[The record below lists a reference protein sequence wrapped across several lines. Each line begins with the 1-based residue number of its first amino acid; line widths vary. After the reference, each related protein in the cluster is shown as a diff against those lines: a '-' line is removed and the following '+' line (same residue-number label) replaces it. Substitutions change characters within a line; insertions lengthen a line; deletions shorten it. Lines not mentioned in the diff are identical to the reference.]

1 MTHIV
6 PRSSVA
12 LKRKLTV
19 LEALQRLQ
27 YSPITIYT
35 QKEVAYI
42 IEFAAEGSVSHAVAK
57 KAGIEAIRRDLFG
70 IAGKFRLHCV
80 TGMVLA
86 VADLKFDGFLVDRLG
101 LSFDHAARIG
111 ILLQGFLLELQARI
125 DSRGSRPNRSVSL
138 TPDEAGCADPWVT
151 HQDTLG
157 EAEQDAESSSR
168 ESCMKERA
176 GTFRFQAPK
185 ICMI

>member
-70 IAGKFRLHCV
+70 ISGKFRLHCV
-80 TGMVLA
+80 TGMVLS
-86 VADLKFDGFLVDRLG
+86 VADLKFDGVLVDRLG
-101 LSFDHAARIG
+101 LSLDHAARVG

-125 DSRGSRPNRSVSL
+125 DSRGNRPNRSVAL
-138 TPDEAGCADPWVT
+138 IPDEPGRADPSVT
-151 HQDTLG
+151 DQDTLG
-157 EAEQDAESSSR
+157 EAERDAESSTG
-168 ESCMKERA
+168 ESCMEERA
-176 GTFRFQAPK
+176 GTFRFQAQK
-185 ICMI
+185 VCMI